1 LKIGI
6 FGKSGSGKSTVAGFF
21 EKIGFFVIDL
31 DVVGKEVLN
40 KYPERLKH
48 ISESFGQEFVVNGV
62 LDRKKL
68 GSVVFSDENKL
79 NLLNS
84 IFFEYIR
91 KDTLKIMKT
100 QDKCV
105 IDGAVLIDIGLQ
117 KYLDCVIY
125 VKTSRDI
132 AIERLTNREH
142 RPETELSMR
151 LDSQTKYDKQAE
163 YADFIIETDNDPSN
177 LKKSI
182 SDIFST
188 LKIQHGN
195 SI

>member
-6 FGKSGSGKSTVAGFF
+6 FGKSGSGKTTVAGFF
-21 EKIGFFVIDL
+21 EKAGFFVIDL
-31 DVVGKEVLN
+31 DVIGKKVIN
-40 KYPERLKH
+40 KYPEILKH
-48 ISESFGQEFVVNGV
+48 ISESFGHEFVVDGV

-79 NLLNS
+79 DLLNS

-91 KDTLKIMKT
+91 KDTLTIMKAH
-100 QDKCV
+100 DKCV
-105 IDGAVLIDIGLQ
+105 IEGAVLIDIGLH
-117 KYLDCVIY
+117 KHLDCVIY

-132 AIERLTNREH
+132 AIERLKNREH
-142 RPETELSMR
+142 RPENELSLR
-151 LDSQTKYDKQAE
+151 LDSQIKYDKQAE
-163 YADFIIETDNDPSN
+163 FADFIIETDNDPSN

-182 SDIFST
+182 SDIFAT
-188 LKIQHGN
+188 LNIQHGK